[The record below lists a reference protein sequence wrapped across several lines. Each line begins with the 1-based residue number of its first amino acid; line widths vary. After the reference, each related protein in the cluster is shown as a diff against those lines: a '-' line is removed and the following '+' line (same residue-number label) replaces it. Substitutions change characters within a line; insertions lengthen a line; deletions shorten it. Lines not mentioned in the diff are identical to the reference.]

1 MTTLIS
7 VEVNILAPVE
17 TVWEKFTQPEDITQW
32 NAASPDWHT
41 PKAKNDLR
49 PGGSFSYRMEAKD
62 GSMGFDLGGVYEVVI
77 PNDRLRY
84 RLDDDRLVH
93 VLMVPEAD
101 NTQTRLVEMFETETH
116 NPPELQKQGWQAI
129 LNNFKHYVEANL

>member
-7 VEVNILAPVE
+7 VEVTINANVE
-17 TVWEKFTQPEDITQW
+17 TVWEKFTKPEHIVQW
-32 NAASPDWHT
+32 NAASADWHT
-41 PKAKNDLR
+41 PSASNDLTL
-49 PGGSFSYRMEAKD
+49 GGRFNYRMEARD

-77 PNDRLRY
+77 TNDRLRY
-84 RLDDDRLVH
+84 RLDDNRLVH

-101 NTQTRLVEMFETETH
+101 NTQTRLVEMFETETQ

-129 LNNFKHYVEANL
+129 LNNFKQYVEGHA

>member
-7 VEVNILAPVE
+7 VEVTINANVE
-17 TVWEKFTQPEDITQW
+17 TVWEKFTKPEHIVQW
-32 NAASPDWHT
+32 NAASADWHT
-41 PKAKNDLR
+41 PSASNDLT
-49 PGGSFSYRMEAKD
+49 PGGRFNYRMEARD

-77 PNDRLRY
+77 TNDRLRY
-84 RLDDDRLVH
+84 RLDDNRLVH

-101 NTQTRLVEMFETETH
+101 NTQTRLVEMFETETQ

-129 LNNFKHYVEANL
+129 LNNFKQYVEGHS

>member
-7 VEVNILAPVE
+7 VEVTINANVE
-17 TVWEKFTQPEDITQW
+17 TVWEKFTKPEHIVQW
-32 NAASPDWHT
+32 NAASADWHT
-41 PKAKNDLR
+41 PRATNELI
-49 PGGSFSYRMEAKD
+49 PGGRFTYRMEARD

-77 PNDRLRY
+77 TNDRLRY
-84 RLDDDRLVH
+84 RLDDNRLVH

-101 NTQTRLVEMFETETH
+101 NTQTRLVEMFETETQ

-129 LNNFKHYVEANL
+129 LNNFKQYVEGHS

>member
-7 VEVNILAPVE
+7 VEVTITASIEN
-17 TVWEKFTQPEDITQW
+17 VWEKFTQPEHIIQW

-41 PKAKNDLR
+41 PKAANDLR
-49 PGGSFSYRMEAKD
+49 PGGSFTYRMEAKD
-62 GSMGFDLGGVYEVVI
+62 GSMGFDLGGIYEVVI

-84 RLDDDRLVH
+84 RLDDGRLVH
-93 VLMVPEAD
+93 VLMVAEAD
-101 NTQTRLVEMFETETH
+101 QTRLVELFETETQ

-129 LNNFKHYVEANL
+129 LNNFKQYAEAVS

>member
-7 VEVNILAPVE
+7 VEVTINANVE
-17 TVWEKFTQPEDITQW
+17 TVWEKFTKPEHIVQW
-32 NAASPDWHT
+32 NAASADWHT
-41 PKAKNDLR
+41 PSASNDLT
-49 PGGSFSYRMEAKD
+49 PGGRFNYRMEARD

-77 PNDRLRY
+77 TNDRLRY
-84 RLDDDRLVH
+84 RLDDNRLVH

-101 NTQTRLVEMFETETH
+101 NTQTRLVEMFETETQ

-129 LNNFKHYVEANL
+129 LNNFKGYVEGHA

>member
-7 VEVNILAPVE
+7 VEVTIAANVE
-17 TVWEKFTQPEDITQW
+17 TVWEKFTKPEHIVQW
-32 NAASPDWHT
+32 NAASADWHT
-41 PKAKNDLR
+41 PSASNDLR
-49 PGGSFSYRMEAKD
+49 PGGRFSYRMEARD

-77 PNDRLRY
+77 TNDRLRY

-101 NTQTRLVEMFETETH
+101 NTQTRLVEMFETETQ

-129 LNNFKHYVEANL
+129 LNNFKLYVEGHA